1 MRTRVRTSGVRK
13 AVWEVCDASIQ
24 GRLPGRQRVVFLG
37 AHVEGSADRK
47 VVPDHPAR
55 VPDGDRGSTSPS
67 AVRGSGERRAR
78 ASPLAASRTAMPAE
92 ADPYP
97 IVCCPARGR
106 NGELGERYRRVGSQE
121 SPTVMCCHR
130 DRHRVDGEAN
140 TGERAILHRHRRDA
154 DADAGLGATFGT
166 VTASSPLLLPS
177 ATPDGRGEAHGP
189 CRCCRSGRAPHSQP
203 GRVPTQPPRHGPG
216 HHHRHPSHGADPATS
231 TRLRERACRTRF
243 GDATS
248 ARDTVRVRRPPT
260 RCGLPDPRCKRR
272 SSWPACATTDG
283 SRPPLALRRQASKS
297 CLAQRDR

>member
-1 MRTRVRTSGVRK
+1 
-13 AVWEVCDASIQ
+13 
-24 GRLPGRQRVVFLG
+24 
-37 AHVEGSADRK
+37 
-47 VVPDHPAR
+47 
-55 VPDGDRGSTSPS
+55 
-67 AVRGSGERRAR
+67 
-78 ASPLAASRTAMPAE
+78 
-92 ADPYP
+92 
-97 IVCCPARGR
+97 
-106 NGELGERYRRVGSQE
+106 
-121 SPTVMCCHR
+121 MCCHR
-130 DRHRVDGEAN
+130 ERHRVDGEAN

-216 HHHRHPSHGADPATS
+216 HHHRHPSHGAAPATS

-272 SSWPACATTDG
+272 HHGRPVQPPMDPARLSLCAG
-283 SRPPLALRRQASKS
+283 RPPSRASRNVIVS
-297 CLAQRDR
+297 RGRYAPAMVPLPSDGFTYPWPWRTCSS